1 MTVTSTRQ
9 QLELLGLDGC
19 LRRAEAEG
27 ATEAERARLRDR
39 YEAAHGIMAS
49 LPDTDELAFLHSG
62 LCQTYL
68 PHSRPKSNRA
78 IWRRSAGDL
87 TLIVQP
93 GVIDATPAHLRGRQ
107 PTLEEEEQIFLGVP
121 WGAKARLILIYLQ
134 SEGLKGRVVQ
144 MGSSLSAWV
153 RSMGLS
159 ATSGPRG
166 SLRMIRDQTL
176 RIARCQFTFQWE
188 GQADG
193 QGTRRRSLV
202 DVKIVNRLDEWL
214 RGGGEGADIA
224 VELTAEF
231 HDHLQGHAVP
241 LDRRA
246 IAQLAENCLGLD
258 LYALFAHR
266 LHRVAPGRPVTLS
279 WRALQAQLGTNESMT
294 NSLAKRIRDVLP
306 DVLAVYPDARVEVS
320 RRGLLL
326 AHSPPPVPPKTSVL
340 LGPTRQSGSLRL
352 LPGGI

>member
-1 MTVTSTRQ
+1 MTVSSTRQ
-9 QLELLGLDGC
+9 QLELLGLDEC
-19 LRRAEAEG
+19 LRRAETEG
-27 ATEAERARLRDR
+27 ATQTERLRLRDR
-39 YEAAHGIMAS
+39 YEVAHGIMSA
-49 LPDTDELAFLHSG
+49 LPEPDELAFLHSG

-93 GVIDATPAHLRGRQ
+93 GVIDATPMGQRGRQ
-107 PTLEEEEQIFLGVP
+107 PTPEEEEAMFLGVP

-144 MGSSLSAWV
+144 MGPSLSAWV
-153 RSMGLS
+153 RSMGLP

-188 GQADG
+188 GRTDA
-193 QGTRRRSLV
+193 QGNRRRSLV
-202 DVKIVNRLDEWL
+202 DVKIANRLDEWL
-214 RGGGEGADIA
+214 HRGGGDGDIV
-224 VELTAEF
+224 VELTADF
-231 HDHLQGHAVP
+231 HDHLKEHAVP

-246 IAQLAENCLGLD
+246 IAMLAENCLGLD

-266 LHRVAPGRPVTLS
+266 MHRISPGRPLTLT

-294 NSLAKRIRDVLP
+294 NSLAKRIREVLP
-306 DVLAVYPDARVEVS
+306 DVLAAYPDARVEAT
-320 RRGLLL
+320 RRGLVLT
-326 AHSPPPVPPKTSVL
+326 HSLPPVPPRTSVL
-340 LGPTRQSGSLRL
+340 LGAACSGGLTL
-352 LPGGI
+352 LPGGA

>member
-1 MTVTSTRQ
+1 MS
-9 QLELLGLDGC
+9 
-19 LRRAEAEG
+19 
-27 ATEAERARLRDR
+27 
-39 YEAAHGIMAS
+39 S
-49 LPDTDELAFLHSG
+49 LPEPDEMAFLHSG

-68 PHSRPKSNRA
+68 PHSRPASNRA

-93 GVIDATPAHLRGRQ
+93 GVIDATPLHLRGRQ
-107 PTLEEEEQIFLGVP
+107 PTPEEEEGIFLGVP

-134 SEGLKGRVVQ
+134 SEGLNGRVVR
-144 MGSSLSAWV
+144 MGPSLSAWV
-153 RSMGLS
+153 RSMGLP

-188 GQADG
+188 GRADG

-202 DVKIVNRLDEWL
+202 DVKVAHRLDEWL
-214 RGGGEGADIA
+214 HRGGGRGEGGDIA

-231 HDHLQGHAVP
+231 HDHLREHAVP

-246 IAQLAENCLGLD
+246 IARLAETCLGLD

-266 LHRVAPGRPVTLS
+266 LHRIPPGRPLTLG
-279 WRALQAQLGTNESMT
+279 WRALQAQLGTSESMT
-294 NSLAKRIRDVLP
+294 NSLARRVRDVLP
-306 DVLAVYPDARVEVS
+306 YVLAVYPDARVEAS
-320 RRGLLL
+320 RRGLVLG
-326 AHSPPPVPPKTSVL
+326 HSPTPVPPRTSVTAA
-340 LGPTRQSGSLRL
+340 PTYGRLRL
-352 LPGGI
+352 LPGGA